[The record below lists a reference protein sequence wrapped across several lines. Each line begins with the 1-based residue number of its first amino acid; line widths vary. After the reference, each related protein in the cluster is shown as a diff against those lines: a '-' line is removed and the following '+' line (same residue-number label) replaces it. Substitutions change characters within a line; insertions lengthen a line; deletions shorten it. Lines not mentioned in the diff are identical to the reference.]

1 MTCCAPD
8 IRGARDGT
16 KEFISPPRLVAIR
29 FLHLAANSS
38 AGGRGRRRV
47 HHGFPD
53 VYLFIKAPV
62 LKCLSLELAA
72 QNGGGARNLK
82 CDTNPQYSRRLF
94 KQNPQ

>member
-1 MTCCAPD
+1 MMTSCAPD

-16 KEFISPPRLVAIR
+16 KEFISPPRLVAMR

-38 AGGRGRRRV
+38 AGEGATPCPSR
-47 HHGFPD
+47 
-53 VYLFIKAPV
+53 YLFIKAPV